1 MLKRALVVG
10 ASSGI
15 GAELARVLAR
25 EGFHVGLVARRQDKL
40 DELVTRISGEFPD
53 RVVKAWAHDVCE
65 VDEVPALFEEIVGG
79 LDGLDLI
86 VYSAGV
92 MPRVEEDE
100 YDTAKDK
107 RMVDVNVTGCMAW
120 LNPAAERFSRLGA
133 GTIVGISSVAGDR
146 GRKGAP
152 AYCATKAAV
161 TTYMESLRNRVALKG
176 VDVIT
181 IKPGPV
187 ATPMTEGLDKLP
199 MLIQVED
206 AAEQIWKG
214 IAARANVR
222 YVPMQWQPIMTI
234 IRHIPSV
241 LFRRLGI

>member
-1 MLKRALVVG
+1 MLKRALIVG
-10 ASSGI
+10 ASSGM
-15 GAELARVLAR
+15 GAELGLILAR

-40 DELVTRISGEFPD
+40 DELASRISGEFPD
-53 RVVKAWAHDVCE
+53 RVVKTWAHDVCE
-65 VDEVPALFEEIVGG
+65 VAEIPGLFAQIVDEM
-79 LDGLDLI
+79 DGLDLI

-92 MPRVEEDE
+92 MPRIEEDE

-107 RMVDVNVTGCMAW
+107 LMVDVNVTGCMAW
-120 LNPAAERFSRLGA
+120 LNPAAERFDKLGS

-161 TTYMESLRNRVALKG
+161 TTYMESLRNRLALKG

-187 ATPMTEGLDKLP
+187 ATPMTDGLDGLP

-206 AAEQIWKG
+206 AAEQIWAG
-214 IAARANVR
+214 IAAGANVR
-222 YVPMQWQPIMTI
+222 YVPRQWQPIMTL

-241 LFRRLGI
+241 IFRRLGI